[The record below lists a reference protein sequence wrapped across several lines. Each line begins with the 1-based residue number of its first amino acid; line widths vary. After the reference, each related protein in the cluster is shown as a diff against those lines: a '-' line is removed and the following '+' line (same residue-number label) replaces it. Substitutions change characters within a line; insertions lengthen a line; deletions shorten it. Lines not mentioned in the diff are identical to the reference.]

1 MILKI
6 GKKVSVND
14 RTILGREG
22 VITNIS
28 IALSKSDPAGELGI
42 QVKEYDMELNYR
54 GSIGYKTEDGDNYWA
69 YFGQI
74 EQPKEYYHP

>member
-14 RTILGREG
+14 RTILGKEG

-28 IALSKSDPAGELGI
+28 IALSKSDPAGELGV
-42 QVKEYDMELNYR
+42 QVKEYDTELNYQ
-54 GSIGYKTEDGDNYWA
+54 GAIDYKTDNGDNYWA

-74 EQPKEYYHP
+74 EC

>member
-28 IALSKSDPAGELGI
+28 IALSKSDPAGELGV
-42 QVKEYDMELNYR
+42 QVKEYDTELNYQ
-54 GSIGYKTEDGDNYWA
+54 GAIDYKTDNGDNYWA

-74 EQPKEYYHP
+74 EC

>member
-1 MILKI
+1 MILNV
-6 GKKVSVND
+6 GEKVSVND
-14 RTILGREG
+14 RTILGKEG

-42 QVKEYDMELNYR
+42 QVKEYDTELNYQ
-54 GSIGYKTEDGDNYWA
+54 GAIDYKTDNGDNYWA

-74 EQPKEYYHP
+74 EC

>member
-6 GKKVSVND
+6 GKKVSVYD

-28 IALSKSDPAGELGI
+28 IALSKSDPAGELGV
-42 QVKEYDMELNYR
+42 QVKEYDTELNYQ
-54 GSIGYKTEDGDNYWA
+54 GAIDYKTDNGDNYWA

-74 EQPKEYYHP
+74 EC

>member
-1 MILKI
+1 MIIKI

-28 IALSKSDPAGELGI
+28 IALSKSDPAGELGV
-42 QVKEYDMELNYR
+42 QVKEYDTELNYQ
-54 GSIGYKTEDGDNYWA
+54 GAIDYKTDNGDNYWA

-74 EQPKEYYHP
+74 EC